1 MIKPRTIIRIVLL
14 VVAVFTVFEFARL
27 RISINEKETEIKS
40 LSDEIKTQRLRNQEY
55 ESILDE
61 ENKDDFYRSIA
72 EDELGYGVYDE
83 KIYKNI
89 VQ

>member
-1 MIKPRTIIRIVLL
+1 MLKPRTIIRIVLL
-14 VVAVFTVFEFARL
+14 IVAVFTVFELVQL
-27 RISINEKETEIKS
+27 RISINEKEEEIKS

-72 EDELGYGVYDE
+72 ED
-83 KIYKNI
+83 
-89 VQ
+89 